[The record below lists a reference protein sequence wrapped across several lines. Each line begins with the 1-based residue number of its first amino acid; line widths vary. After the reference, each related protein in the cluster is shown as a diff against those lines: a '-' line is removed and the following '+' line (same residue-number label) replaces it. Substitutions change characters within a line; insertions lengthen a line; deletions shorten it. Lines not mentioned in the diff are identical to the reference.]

1 MIENIRGLKTSAL
14 TIFALTLWVCLTP
27 SFAADSFPNAQVSSK
42 GKKIYAQKL
51 VEELTARHSEVTGI
65 EVAATPPEGQHCV
78 TIAATE
84 AKEVGEKCD
93 EDEFS
98 AMRTGKPFVEKEEDG
113 FDITLPIHDPTGE
126 IIGTMGL
133 DFKPQPGQKE
143 SEVVERAKQIAKEF
157 EEQVPARA
165 RLFESTR

>member
-1 MIENIRGLKTSAL
+1 MKTSVL
-14 TIFALTLWVCLTP
+14 TIFASILWVCLTP
-27 SFAADSFPNAQVSSK
+27 SFAAHSFLNAQVSSE
-42 GKKIYAQKL
+42 GKIYAQKL
-51 VEELTARHSEVTGI
+51 VQELAARHSEVTGI
-65 EVAATPPEGQHCV
+65 EVSATPPKGQHCV

-93 EDEFS
+93 EDEFT

-113 FDITLPIHDPTGE
+113 FDITLPIHDATGR

-133 DFKPQPGQKE
+133 DFRPQPGQKE
-143 SEVVERAKQIAKEF
+143 SEVVERAKEIAKEF

>member
-1 MIENIRGLKTSAL
+1 MIENTRGLKASVL
-14 TIFALTLWVCLTP
+14 TIVVLILWVCATP
-27 SFAADSFPNAQVSSK
+27 SFTADSFLNAQASSK

-51 VEELTARHSEVTGI
+51 VEELAARHSEVTGI
-65 EVAATPPEGQHCV
+65 EVSATPPEGQHCV

-84 AKEVGEKCD
+84 AKDLGEKCD
-93 EDEFS
+93 EDEF
-98 AMRTGKPFVEKEEDG
+98 AALRTGKPLVDKEEDG
-113 FDITLPIHDPTGE
+113 FDITLPIHDATGK

-143 SEVVERAKQIAKEF
+143 SEVVERAKQIASQF

-165 RLFESTR
+165 RLFESTK